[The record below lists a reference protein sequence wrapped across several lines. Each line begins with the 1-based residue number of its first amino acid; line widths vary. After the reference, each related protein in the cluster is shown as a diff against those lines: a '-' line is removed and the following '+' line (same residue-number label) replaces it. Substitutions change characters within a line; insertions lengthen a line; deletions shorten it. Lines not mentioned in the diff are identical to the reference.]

1 MYLSPRGR
9 ANLAT
14 MALGAL
20 VVMLVVSIVSTF
32 QEINLLQ
39 GIADGAYADISDAE
53 FWAMAESN
61 DSRQAI
67 VGVLYLATF
76 LVTVVTF
83 LMWQYRVRK
92 NADYIGITGL
102 RFSPAWVVG
111 WWFVPIMSLFR
122 PYQVMKEMWQSN
134 YHNRYEQ
141 NENSE
146 VSGLIG
152 WWWGLFL
159 LGEFISNISLSVYLR
174 SDNIDTLIL
183 TDWFDIGSFVILI
196 VSAIIAIVL
205 IREIS
210 DFQESKHQRHRQS
223 EIPPMRALEW
233 E

>member
-14 MALGAL
+14 IALGAL
-20 VVMLVVSIVSTF
+20 VVVLVVSIVSTF

-61 DSRQAI
+61 DSRQAL
-67 VGVLYLATF
+67 VALLLLAAYLIA
-76 LVTVVTF
+76 LVTF

-102 RFSPAWVVG
+102 RFSPAWVIG
-111 WWFVPIMSLFR
+111 WWFVPIMNLFR
-122 PYQVMKEMWQSN
+122 PYQVMKEMWRSN
-134 YHNRYEQ
+134 YHNTYEQ

-146 VSGLIG
+146 MSGLIG
-152 WWWGLFL
+152 WWWGLVIVS
-159 LGEFISNISLSVYLR
+159 GFISIISWIYIR
-174 SDNIDTLIL
+174 SDDIDALI
-183 TDWFDIGSFVILI
+183 IGDRLDLLL
-196 VSAIIAIVL
+196 SAIWIFSSIIEIVL

-210 DFQESKHQRHRQS
+210 DFQESKHQTYRRS
-223 EIPPMRALEW
+223 EIPPMRALE
-233 E
+233 